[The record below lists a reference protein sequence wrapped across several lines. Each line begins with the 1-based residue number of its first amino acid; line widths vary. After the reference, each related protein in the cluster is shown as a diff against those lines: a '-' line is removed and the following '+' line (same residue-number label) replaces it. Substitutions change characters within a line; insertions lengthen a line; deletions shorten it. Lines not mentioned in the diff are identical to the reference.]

1 MTNND
6 NTTAALRIAIVGGG
20 AAGFFAAIEA
30 KRRQPSARVCL
41 YEKNAKVL
49 AKVAVTGGGRCN
61 LTNSFAE
68 VSDLRQVYPRGH
80 QLMKRLFNQFDHHAT
95 MAWFER
101 HGVALVTQDDQCVFP
116 QSQDAQTIIDSL
128 VSQAKALGV
137 TIHTRHSLVAIARG
151 EDDRLLLSFR
161 VAEGGT
167 SAEQGSLRELLFDRV
182 AITTGGHPRAD
193 RFDYL
198 ARLGHEVEAPVPSL
212 FTLNIAD
219 PAFRA
224 LMGTV
229 VERALVSIPST
240 KHKAAGPLLITHW
253 GMSGP
258 AVLKLSSHAA
268 RHLRENDYRDRV
280 AVNWVDETNQA
291 LVGDTIRRLASANP
305 QKQLTSLRPYGLPAR
320 LWGYLLAKIGL
331 AQDKKWAEIGKK
343 GHHQL
348 VSTLTNDL
356 YEVNGKGSFKDEFV
370 TCGGIA
376 LRHLHPHTLESKV
389 CSHLFFAGEV
399 CDVDAITGGFN
410 LQAAWTMGHVVGR
423 HIVD

>member
-6 NTTAALRIAIVGGG
+6 NTTVALRIAIVGGG

-80 QLMKRLFNQFDHHAT
+80 QLMNRLFNQFDHHAT
-95 MAWFER
+95 MAWFEC
-101 HGVALVTQDDQCVFP
+101 HGVALVTQADQCVFP
-116 QSQDAQTIIDSL
+116 QSQDAQTIIDCL
-128 VSQAKALGV
+128 VSQAKTLGV
-137 TIHTRHSLVAIARG
+137 TIHTRHSLVAIVRG

-161 VAEGGT
+161 VAEGG
-167 SAEQGSLRELLFDRV
+167 SPAEQGSLRELLFDRV

-212 FTLNIAD
+212 FTLNIAN

-229 VERALVSIPST
+229 VERVLVSIPST
-240 KHKAAGPLLITHW
+240 KHKAAGPSSSLI
-253 GMSGP
+253 G
-258 AVLKLSSHAA
+258 V
-268 RHLRENDYRDRV
+268 
-280 AVNWVDETNQA
+280 
-291 LVGDTIRRLASANP
+291 
-305 QKQLTSLRPYGLPAR
+305 
-320 LWGYLLAKIGL
+320 
-331 AQDKKWAEIGKK
+331 
-343 GHHQL
+343 
-348 VSTLTNDL
+348 
-356 YEVNGKGSFKDEFV
+356 
-370 TCGGIA
+370 
-376 LRHLHPHTLESKV
+376 
-389 CSHLFFAGEV
+389 
-399 CDVDAITGGFN
+399 
-410 LQAAWTMGHVVGR
+410 
-423 HIVD
+423 

>member
-30 KRRQPSARVCL
+30 KRRQPAAQVSL
-41 YEKNAKVL
+41 YEKSAKVL

-68 VSDLRQVYPRGH
+68 VADLRRVYPRGH
-80 QLMKRLFNQFDHHAT
+80 QLMKRLFNQFDHRDT
-95 MAWFER
+95 MAWFEA
-101 HGVALVTQDDQCVFP
+101 HGVRLVTQADQCVFP
-116 QSQDAQTIIDSL
+116 QSQDAHTIIDCL

-137 TIHTRHSLVAIARG
+137 AIHTRHSLVSMVRR
-151 EDDRLLLSFR
+151 EDGRLLLGFR
-161 VAEGGT
+161 VAEGD
-167 SAEQGSLRELLFDRV
+167 SAARQGSVRELLFDRV
-182 AITTGGHPRAD
+182 AITTGGHPRAES
-193 RFDYL
+193 FDYL

-219 PAFRA
+219 KAFRE

-268 RHLRENDYRDRV
+268 RHLCEHGYKGRV
-280 AVNWVDETNQA
+280 AVNWVDETNQS
-291 LVGDTIRRLASANP
+291 VVHDTLRQLASANP
-305 QKQLTSLRPYGLPAR
+305 QKFLASLRPYGLPAR
-320 LWGYLLAKIGL
+320 LWTYLLAKMGFP
-331 AQDKKWAEIGKK
+331 QDKKWAEIGKK
-343 GHHQL
+343 GLHQL
-348 VSTLTNDL
+348 TEALTNDL

-376 LRHLHPHTLESKV
+376 LSQLHPHTLESKV
-389 CSHLFFAGEV
+389 CPYLFFAGEV
-399 CDVDAITGGFN
+399 CDVDAVTGGFN

-423 HIVD
+423 NIVV

>member
-30 KRRQPSARVCL
+30 KRRQPSTRVSL

-61 LTNSFAE
+61 
-68 VSDLRQVYPRGH
+68 SDLRQVYPRGH

-116 QSQDAQTIIDSL
+116 QSQDAQTIIDCL

-161 VAEGGT
+161 VAEGGS

-212 FTLNIAD
+212 
-219 PAFRA
+219 
-224 LMGTV
+224 
-229 VERALVSIPST
+229 S
-240 KHKAAGPLLITHW
+240 
-253 GMSGP
+253 
-258 AVLKLSSHAA
+258 
-268 RHLRENDYRDRV
+268 
-280 AVNWVDETNQA
+280 
-291 LVGDTIRRLASANP
+291 
-305 QKQLTSLRPYGLPAR
+305 
-320 LWGYLLAKIGL
+320 
-331 AQDKKWAEIGKK
+331 
-343 GHHQL
+343 
-348 VSTLTNDL
+348 
-356 YEVNGKGSFKDEFV
+356 
-370 TCGGIA
+370 
-376 LRHLHPHTLESKV
+376 
-389 CSHLFFAGEV
+389 
-399 CDVDAITGGFN
+399 
-410 LQAAWTMGHVVGR
+410 
-423 HIVD
+423 